1 MITEVQEKE
10 IRETLM
16 MVRSYIGRG
25 ILKRNPFSGED
36 EVNLNLLDRKI
47 QACCEG
53 VEEEYLEKQMQYP
66 KMTGKAEPKIDIF
79 DGDESLRN
87 NDMKVV
93 ERFGVNSGESLN
105 EVFGD
110 LVKRYIR
117 PICDP
122 QYEMKFYP
130 EIRDYDA
137 MRRRQHECVAIAFM
151 IPRRVVSHCREDI
164 KDEKG
169 GKTNLF
175 SYFVKCRDLE
185 MVRLAFVRRLIQA
198 RYEYKCLGMYKDL
211 EDADDLTV
219 ESIEKAAEQINAIGT
234 MPTMT

>member
-36 EVNLNLLDRKI
+36 EVNLNLLDMKI

-53 VEEEYLEKQMQYP
+53 VEEEYLEKQRQYT
-66 KMTGKAEPKIDIF
+66 KLTGKAEPKIDIF
-79 DGDESLRN
+79 DGDETLRN

-110 LVKRYIR
+110 LVKRYIH

-122 QYEMKFYP
+122 PDGIAWDPYM
-130 EIRDYDA
+130 YDE
-137 MRRRQHECVAIAFM
+137 MRRRQHECVAIAFL
-151 IPRRVVSHCREDI
+151 IPRRLVAHCRDDI
-164 KDEKG
+164 KDG
-169 GKTNLF
+169 DGNKTDLF
-175 SYFVKCRDLE
+175 SYFVKCKDLE

-211 EDADDLTV
+211 EDKDDLTI
-219 ESIEKAAEQINAIGT
+219 ESIEKAVEQINAIGT
-234 MPTMT
+234 IPTMAQ